1 MTRIKENT
9 PPTVAVIGGGPAGM
23 IAAVHAAQMGAS
35 VTLFERNE
43 RCGRKLRITGK
54 GRCNVTNHCTR
65 DEFFANI
72 PGNARFLYAAW
83 ERFSAADTEAFFEE
97 AGVPLKVERGNRVF
111 PVSDKATDVVD
122 AMVRACRSAGVETVT
137 GRVERLLL
145 EGDRVIGLAV
155 GGKSRFFDTVIV
167 ATGGKSYPLT
177 GSEGD
182 GYGFAEAAGHSVVTP
197 APSLVPLVEEGRFCA
212 SVQGLSLRNVRLTV
226 KDTAKGGKTV
236 FEDFGEM
243 LFTHFGLTGPLVLS
257 ASAHLADLTPSRYEI
272 FIDLKPAL
280 DEKMLDAR
288 LLSDFEK
295 YKNKDFVNALG
306 DLLPQK
312 LIEPLVERSGI
323 DGRKKVNAVT
333 KEERRVFLQLLKA
346 LPVKIRGFRPIAEA
360 IITKGGVALSEVNP
374 STMASKKKKG
384 LYFAGEVL
392 DLDAYTGGFNLQI
405 AFSTGVLAGESAAIA
420 AFAMQ
425 DASEKTDIRKGESI

>member
-1 MTRIKENT
+1 MTT
-9 PPTVAVIGGGPAGM
+9 TVAVIGGGAAGLVAAIHAARM
-23 IAAVHAAQMGAS
+23 GAAV
-35 VTLFERNE
+35 TIFERNE

-72 PGNARFLYAAW
+72 PANARFLFSAW
-83 ERFSAADTEAFFEE
+83 DRFSSADAEAFFEE
-97 AGVPLKVERGNRVF
+97 LGVPLKVERGNRVF

-122 AMVRACRSAGVETVT
+122 ALVRECRRLGVTTVT

-145 EGDRVIGLAV
+145 EEGVVRGVV
-155 GGKSRFFDTVIV
+155 CHGKEAFFHTVIV

-177 GSEGD
+177 GSTGD
-182 GYGFAEAAGHSVVTP
+182 GYAFAEAVGHTVVPPT
-197 APSLVPLVEEGRFCA
+197 PSLVPLVEAGSFSA
-212 SVQGLSLRNVRLTV
+212 SVQGLSLRNVKLSARDLQR
-226 KDTAKGGKTV
+226 GKTV
-236 FEDFGEM
+236 FEEQGEM

-257 ASAHLADLTPSRYEI
+257 ASAHLVDLTPERYEI
-272 FIDLKPAL
+272 LIDLKPAL
-280 DEKMLDAR
+280 DEKTLDAR

-295 YKNKDFVNALG
+295 YKNKDFQNALS

-312 LIEPLVERSGI
+312 LIEPLVRLSGI

-333 KEERRVFLQLLKA
+333 KEERHRLLQLLKA
-346 LPVKIRGFRPIAEA
+346 LPIRIKGFRPIEEA
-360 IITKGGVALSEVNP
+360 IITKGGVALKEVSP
-374 STMASKKKKG
+374 RTMASKKVHG

-405 AFSTGVLAGESAAIA
+405 AFSTAVLAGESAA
-420 AFAMQ
+420 MGV
-425 DASEKTDIRKGESI
+425 E